1 MVKWVKLFG
10 NQYIGFWFLGLVLF
24 ALQEVPYMLMPLFKL
39 ENNPIMNMRE
49 SSAAL
54 DACEKILG
62 ILCIVIMT
70 FIVQENARVFNVGN
84 GIGRAGF
91 VLAVAALLLNF
102 IGWGLYF
109 SGHQSP
115 GIMLFFIV
123 ALPPL
128 YYAFIGLW
136 RKNWILLITGIVF
149 EIVHFTHVYGN
160 LKILNK

>member
-39 ENNPIMNMRE
+39 ENNPIMNMQE

-54 DACEKILG
+54 DVCEKILG

-70 FIVQENARVFNVGN
+70 FIVRENAPVFNAGN

-102 IGWGLYF
+102 VGWGLYF
-109 SGHQSP
+109 SGRQLP

-149 EIVHFTHVYGN
+149 GIVHFTHVYGN

>member
-70 FIVQENARVFNVGN
+70 SLSLRYRHFIMRLLGFGVK
-84 GIGRAGF
+84 IG
-91 VLAVAALLLNF
+91 
-102 IGWGLYF
+102 
-109 SGHQSP
+109 
-115 GIMLFFIV
+115 
-123 ALPPL
+123 
-128 YYAFIGLW
+128 YY
-136 RKNWILLITGIVF
+136 
-149 EIVHFTHVYGN
+149 
-160 LKILNK
+160 